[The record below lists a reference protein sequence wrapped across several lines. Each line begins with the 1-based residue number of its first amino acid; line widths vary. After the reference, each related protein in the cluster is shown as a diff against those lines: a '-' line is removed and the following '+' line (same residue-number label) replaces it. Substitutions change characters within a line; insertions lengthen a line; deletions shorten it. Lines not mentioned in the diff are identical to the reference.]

1 MNCHM
6 FKTIEERSAVIEN
19 FKSLMDEEG
28 YDVRIGS
35 SFVLSKESCELPE
48 NRKSS
53 YIAMSYL

>member
-1 MNCHM
+1 M

-19 FKSLMDEEG
+19 FIVLMDEEG

-48 NRKSS
+48 NRK
-53 YIAMSYL
+53 